1 MKFRYI
7 STDRNP
13 KRVWPVTSKS
23 GVVVMVPTSHW
34 IETEHDLSDWVGG
47 LIQGGPVDA
56 FVEQPPIVIAQPIAP
71 VTVPTSQSKNPY
83 EGMAKAMEDAFNKSV
98 PAAPPAPVE
107 VAIQPVVEATVEA
120 ASDEDVLEAHAEAL
134 VPSDEDGDFA
144 LLTRKVLWGLA
155 LERGLTANLEYR
167 STTKAELVRLLKG
180 E

>member
-7 STDRNP
+7 AVDRNP
-13 KRVWPVTSKS
+13 KRSWPITSKS
-23 GVVVMVPTSHW
+23 GVVVMVPASHW
-34 IETEHDLSDWVGG
+34 IETEHDLSEWVGG

-56 FVEQPPIVIAQPIAP
+56 PVEQPAPVIAQPIAP

-107 VAIQPVVEATVEA
+107 VAIEPVVEAV
-120 ASDEDVLEAHAEAL
+120 SDEEVLEAHAEAL

-180 E
+180 A